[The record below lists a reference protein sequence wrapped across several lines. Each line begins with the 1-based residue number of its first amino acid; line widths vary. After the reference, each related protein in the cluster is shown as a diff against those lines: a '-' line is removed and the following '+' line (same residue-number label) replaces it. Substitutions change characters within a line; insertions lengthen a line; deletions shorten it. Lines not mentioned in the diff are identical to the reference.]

1 MWKEKISIS
10 GTSSPNSDPTDNL
23 VDVIGRLS
31 VNEEQTEIVDLTPEE
46 TVENDKEA
54 ADQETS
60 KPTENSSVKEASSI
74 PTTCWF
80 FKQNICKFGM
90 SGKGCKF
97 SHPKICQKLL
107 SHGTKSPKGC
117 QKDGKCR
124 FFHPVM
130 CRNSL
135 RKRLCTNQ
143 SCEFM
148 HIRGTKR
155 SESINAT
162 DARKTLD
169 RLRNTRKSEVRDNSP
184 RMESEK
190 AEKQAADTFL
200 EKGPNPKPQAQ
211 EAGNGYGGDQTMKM
225 MMELLQKMVIMQT
238 QQLQLLQHPQMHQ
251 VSPQM
256 TLQTQLPVIPQ
267 HRNLQF

>member
-1 MWKEKISIS
+1 MRK
-10 GTSSPNSDPTDNL
+10 
-23 VDVIGRLS
+23 R
-31 VNEEQTEIVDLTPEE
+31 DLE
-46 TVENDKEA
+46 
-54 ADQETS
+54 
-60 KPTENSSVKEASSI
+60 
-74 PTTCWF
+74 F
-80 FKQNICKFGM
+80 LM
-90 SGKGCKF
+90 
-97 SHPKICQKLL
+97 
-107 SHGTKSPKGC
+107 
-117 QKDGKCR
+117 
-124 FFHPVM
+124 
-130 CRNSL
+130 